1 MKYLIAIFI
10 LFNQHSAI
18 AEVLLGEWK
27 YEELIYQGQRI
38 QRPDPNLN
46 LTWTFFSNGTERLFW
61 NRGGKDFCERFASF
75 KFEAGIL
82 FENSFAVNPGNASE
96 CNKDPDMQTGRQ
108 TQSKLNITDT
118 ELLLHVPLGDE
129 EIIYVL
135 KKVTGSK

>member
-1 MKYLIAIFI
+1 MKFLIALLIVI
-10 LFNQHSAI
+10 AQQSAFGQ
-18 AEVLLGEWK
+18 ALLGEWK

-46 LTWTFFSNGTERLFW
+46 LTWTFYPNGTERLYW
-61 NRGGKDFCERFASF
+61 DRGGKDFCERFARF

-82 FENSFAVNPGNASE
+82 SESTFAISPDNATE
-96 CNKDPDMQTGRQ
+96 CQKDPDMQVGRQ
-108 TQSKLNITDT
+108 TQSKLDVTNT

-135 KKVTGSK
+135 KKVTGNQ